1 MTQFAPSAKE
11 SLHGMVERITFH
23 SADTGFCVLRITAK
37 SHKELVTV
45 IGHAPVIHVGEFIE
59 ADGDWH
65 HDRTYGIQFKALSL
79 KVVIPTTLNGIE
91 KYLGSGLIKG
101 IGPYFAKKLIAKFGA
116 EVLTIIENEPCRLQE
131 LEGIG
136 QKRCDKIIH
145 SWIEQKAIRKIMVFL
160 QSYGVGSA
168 RAVRIYKTYGD
179 AAIDTV
185 TENPY
190 KLAEDIHGI
199 GFKTADALA
208 KQLGIPED
216 SLIRARA
223 GVHYAIQKYCQDGHC
238 GIPLPLLIQSSVELL
253 AIPENTIR
261 AAITEEMNAHK
272 VVSEIMSLVNRETQ
286 EVLDVVC
293 IFPITLYRAEN
304 GIAKHIKRLL
314 SEKIPWRTIEI
325 NKAIPWVEKKT
336 GLALS
341 DSQKLAVEKA
351 LTSKIMILTGGPG
364 VGKTT
369 IVKSILTIIAAKDF
383 KITLCA
389 PTGRAAKRLSESTG
403 QPAKTIHRLLELR
416 PGKENNRY
424 DENHPMDTDFVVVD
438 EASMMDVSLMNN
450 LLKAIP
456 SHAGLLIVGD
466 RDQLPSVGSG
476 SVLADL
482 IHSNIVP
489 TARLTEIFRQ
499 SKISDIVINAHK
511 INEGKYPNIDKNKD
525 TDFYFIE
532 ADTPEKTH
540 QILLK
545 LVTQSI
551 PKAFKFNPFADI
563 QILTPMQKGTLGV
576 KSLNADLQG
585 LLNPSTQKISRFG
598 LTFAAGDKVMQT
610 INNYDKDVF
619 NGDMGI
625 IQSIDMDEA
634 MLKINFDGNVIDYD
648 FNELD
653 EITLAYAVTIHK
665 SQGSEYPV
673 VVIPLVT
680 QHYMMLERNLLYT
693 AVTRGKK
700 LVVIVG
706 QKKALSIAIKNRKN
720 RERLT
725 RLEHKL
731 SENGYALAT

>member
-1 MTQFAPSAKE
+1 MTELAPVVKE
-11 SLHGMVERITFH
+11 SLNGMVERITFH
-23 SADTGFCVLRITAK
+23 NADTGFCVLRITAK
-37 SHKELVTV
+37 SHKDLVTV
-45 IGHAPVIHVGEFIE
+45 IGHTPSINVGELIE
-59 ADGDWH
+59 AYGDWH

-101 IGPYFAKKLIAKFGA
+101 IGPYFAKQLTAKFGA
-116 EVLTIIENEPCRLQE
+116 EVLTIIENQPQRLQE

-136 QKRCDKIIH
+136 QKRCDKIIQ

-190 KLAEDIHGI
+190 RLAEDIHGI
-199 GFKTADALA
+199 GFKTADTLA

-223 GVHYAIQKYCQDGHC
+223 GVHYVIQKYCGDGHC
-238 GIPLPLLIQSSVELL
+238 GMPLLSLIQSSVELL
-253 AIPENTIR
+253 AIPESTIKT
-261 AAITEEMNAHK
+261 AITGEIDANKMVSEKINLMNSETEAITE
-272 VVSEIMSLVNRETQ
+272 VI
-286 EVLDVVC
+286 C
-293 IFPITLYRAEN
+293 IFPITLHRAEN
-304 GIAKHIKRLL
+304 GIARHIKRLL
-314 SEKIPWRTIEI
+314 FGPIPWRTIEI
-325 NKAIPWVEKKT
+325 EKAIPWVEEKT

-341 DSQKLAVEKA
+341 DSQKLAVKKA

-383 KITLCA
+383 KLTLCA
-389 PTGRAAKRLSESTG
+389 PTGRAAKRLAESTG

-424 DENHPMDTDFVVVD
+424 DEKNPIDTDFVVVD
-438 EASMMDVSLMNN
+438 EASMMDVSLMNS

-456 SHAGLLIVGD
+456 SHSGLLIVGD

-476 SVLADL
+476 AVLADL
-482 IHSNIVP
+482 IHSNQVP

-499 SKISDIVINAHK
+499 SKISDIVLNAHK

-540 QILLK
+540 HILLK
-545 LVTQSI
+545 LVTQRI
-551 PKAFKFNPFADI
+551 PEAFKFNPFEDI
-563 QILTPMQKGTLGV
+563 QILTPMQRGLLGV

-585 LLNPSTQKISRFG
+585 LLNPSAQKISRFG

-634 MLKINFDGNVIDYD
+634 MLKINFDGNIIDYD

-665 SQGSEYPV
+665 SQGSEYPAV
-673 VVIPLVT
+673 IIPLVT

-693 AVTRGKK
+693 AVTRGKQ

-720 RERLT
+720 RERIT
-725 RLEHKL
+725 RLERYSQML
-731 SENGYALAT
+731 CINEV